1 MGYPNDLLTFPIRFN
16 AISYALQWRHNK
28 CDGASNHRRLDC
40 FLNCLLRRRSKK
52 TSKLRVTVHKGPGTQ
67 KMFPFHDVIVALL
80 HLAHS
85 TKNMRLISLTA
96 LEALFL
102 LSESCAYESMSS
114 TKYSVSYTMKRSKTC
129 DIWEHT
135 FSRNGNESNFS
146 RITSSKTD
154 WPKLNSAS

>member
-1 MGYPNDLLTFPIRFN
+1 MIYWLFRF
-16 AISYALQWRHNK
+16 ALMQSPMHYSDVIISAMVPQITGVSIVFSTVCW
-28 CDGASNHRRLDC
+28 GADQRKHQS
-40 FLNCLLRRRSKK
+40 S
-52 TSKLRVTVHKGPGTQ
+52 GPGTQ